1 MQLELFAVRIVVFGI
16 HGTSKENCVAVLT
29 SRWMIPMLYTP
40 SPKIFV
46 AMLVVD
52 IIGRNRIKLCGM
64 NTSDAR
70 NAVESSARS
79 MVEKH
84 IDAIDVSRNIRSIT
98 SNTTLYFQ
106 TPKPVMC
113 IPL

>member
-1 MQLELFAVRIVVFGI
+1 MQLELFAVRIVVFGT
-16 HGTSKENCVAVLT
+16 HGTSKKKCAAVLT
-29 SRWMIPMLYTP
+29 SRWMIPMLYIQ

-70 NAVESSARS
+70 NAVESSARL
-79 MVEKH
+79 MEEKRTDV
-84 IDAIDVSRNIRSIT
+84 IDASRSIRFIA
-98 SNTTLYFQ
+98 SNMTLCFQIQRQGGYF
-106 TPKPVMC
+106 
-113 IPL
+113 L